1 MKIVVNGE
9 EKVLPGSMVLS
20 ELLGFLDLPDERVAV
35 EVNRDVVP
43 RAKWQETNVAEM
55 DKIEIIHFVGGG

>member
-9 EKVLPGSMVLS
+9 EKVIPRAMALTD
-20 ELLGFLDLPDERVAV
+20 LLGFLGLSDERVAV

-43 RAKWQETNVAEM
+43 RVRWQETSVGEM

>member
-9 EKVLPGSMVLS
+9 EKVIPGSMALS
-20 ELLGFLDLPDERVAV
+20 ELLSFLGLPDERLAV

-43 RAKWQETNVAEM
+43 RARWQETNVSEK
-55 DKIEIIHFVGGG
+55 DRIEIIHFVGGG